1 MSGIAVA
8 AGFVDGVQRN
18 RGLFDL
24 MRHAALNQG
33 ADDLASFAGFIPAG
47 RNSEF
52 PDPSSSVRY
61 SDQQIYALRA
71 RSLFAFALVYI
82 GPKVQPASQTI
93 EWAHG
98 WKQSPSLN
106 DHRPVRG

>member
-52 PDPSSSVRY
+52 CPIRPPASATATSRSTL
-61 SDQQIYALRA
+61 YALVLYLH
-71 RSLFAFALVYI
+71 SL
-82 GPKVQPASQTI
+82 
-93 EWAHG
+93 
-98 WKQSPSLN
+98 
-106 DHRPVRG
+106 